1 MFSGGGDGDTGL
13 GRINMMP
20 TAAMLSPTA
29 EISPRGPPQ
38 QQPQW
43 GLQET
48 KEFIGIRAELEKDFT
63 VTKRNKTLWEI
74 VSAKMREKGYRRTP
88 EQCKCKWKNLVNRYK
103 GDFHNGTLDILCH
116 VMPCTSMSSKLNFK
130 YWKDFLLFK
139 LLSDTVY
146 ILSGNAN
153 GKETSDPETGRQC
166 PFFEELHAVFTE
178 RAKNTQRLFLE
189 SEAGSTQSRKKVK
202 KTSGD
207 RSSDEFSEEE
217 DEDEDDSEEEKPVK
231 SNSRKRK
238 VEKIT
243 VEKSPRASS
252 STGGGIQEMLK
263 EFLQQ
268 QQKMEMQWRE
278 MMERRSHERQLFEQ
292 EWRQSMEK
300 LERERLM
307 IEQAWRER
315 EEQRRIREESR
326 AERRDALLTT
336 LLNKLI
342 RLSRK
347 EVCIVGEE

>member
-1 MFSGGGDGDTGL
+1 MRYFTAMLCLIHQRLQNSTSNF
-13 GRINMMP
+13 GRI
-20 TAAMLSPTA
+20 
-29 EISPRGPPQ
+29 
-38 QQPQW
+38 
-43 GLQET
+43 
-48 KEFIGIRAELEKDFT
+48 
-63 VTKRNKTLWEI
+63 
-74 VSAKMREKGYRRTP
+74 
-88 EQCKCKWKNLVNRYK
+88 
-103 GDFHNGTLDILCH
+103 
-116 VMPCTSMSSKLNFK
+116 
-130 YWKDFLLFK
+130 FLLFK

-146 ILSGNAN
+146 ILIGEFWFSLKQVSYRLYSPRCLLTYSSNTTELSLIKLQ

-178 RAKNTQRLFLE
+178 RAKNMQRLLLE
-189 SEAGSTQSRKKVK
+189 SEAGSTQSRKKMK
-202 KTSGD
+202 RTSGD

-217 DEDEDDSEEEKPVK
+217 DEDEDDSEEEKPVR

-238 VEKIT
+238 VEKIIA
-243 VEKSPRASS
+243 EKSPRASS
-252 STGGGIQEMLK
+252 STVGGIQEMLK

-278 MMERRSHERQLFEQ
+278 MMERRSHERQMFEQ

-342 RLSRK
+342 R
-347 EVCIVGEE
+347 ENNI

>member
-1 MFSGGGDGDTGL
+1 MMFSGGGEGDGL

-74 VSAKMREKGYRRTP
+74 
-88 EQCKCKWKNLVNRYK
+88 
-103 GDFHNGTLDILCH
+103 
-116 VMPCTSMSSKLNFK
+116 
-130 YWKDFLLFK
+130 
-139 LLSDTVY
+139 
-146 ILSGNAN
+146 

-178 RAKNTQRLFLE
+178 RAKNMQRLLLE
-189 SEAGSTQSRKKVK
+189 SEAGSTQSRKKMK
-202 KTSGD
+202 RTSGD

-217 DEDEDDSEEEKPVK
+217 DEDEDDSEEEKPVR

-238 VEKIT
+238 VEKIIA
-243 VEKSPRASS
+243 EKSPRASS
-252 STGGGIQEMLK
+252 STVGGIQEMLK

-278 MMERRSHERQLFEQ
+278 MMERRSHERQMFEQ

-342 RLSRK
+342 R
-347 EVCIVGEE
+347 ENNI

>member
-1 MFSGGGDGDTGL
+1 MMFSGGGEGDGL

-103 GDFHNGTLDILCH
+103 G
-116 VMPCTSMSSKLNFK
+116 
-130 YWKDFLLFK
+130 
-139 LLSDTVY
+139 
-146 ILSGNAN
+146 
-153 GKETSDPETGRQC
+153 KETSDPETGRQC

-178 RAKNTQRLFLE
+178 RAKNMQRLLLE
-189 SEAGSTQSRKKVK
+189 SEAGSTQSRKKMK
-202 KTSGD
+202 RTSGD

-217 DEDEDDSEEEKPVK
+217 DEDEDDSEEEKPVR

-238 VEKIT
+238 VEKIIA
-243 VEKSPRASS
+243 EKSPRASS
-252 STGGGIQEMLK
+252 STVGGIQEMLK

-278 MMERRSHERQLFEQ
+278 MMERRSHERQMFEQ

-342 RLSRK
+342 R
-347 EVCIVGEE
+347 ENNI

>member
-1 MFSGGGDGDTGL
+1 MMFSGSGGDGDSGL

-20 TAAMLSPTA
+20 TKAMLSPTA

-48 KEFIGIRAELEKDFT
+48 KDFIGIRAELEKDFT

-103 GDFHNGTLDILCH
+103 G
-116 VMPCTSMSSKLNFK
+116 
-130 YWKDFLLFK
+130 
-139 LLSDTVY
+139 
-146 ILSGNAN
+146 
-153 GKETSDPETGRQC
+153 KETSDPETGRQC

-178 RAKNTQRLFLE
+178 RAKNMQRLLLE
-189 SEAGSTQSRKKVK
+189 SEAGSTQSRKRVK
-202 KTSGD
+202 RTSGD
-207 RSSDEFSEEE
+207 RSSEEFSDDE
-217 DEDEDDSEEEKPVK
+217 DEDEEYSEEEKPAR

-238 VEKIT
+238 VEKM
-243 VEKSPRASS
+243 VVKSPRASS
-252 STGGGIQEMLK
+252 STVGGIQEMLK
-263 EFLQQ
+263 EFFQQ

-278 MMERRSHERQLFEQ
+278 MMERRAQERQMFEQ

-315 EEQRRIREESR
+315 EEQRRIREDSR

-342 RLSRK
+342 HENNL
-347 EVCIVGEE
+347 

>member
-1 MFSGGGDGDTGL
+1 MMFSGGGEGDGL

-43 GLQET
+43 GQQET

-74 VSAKMREKGYRRTP
+74 VSVKMREKGYRRTP

-103 GDFHNGTLDILCH
+103 
-116 VMPCTSMSSKLNFK
+116 
-130 YWKDFLLFK
+130 
-139 LLSDTVY
+139 
-146 ILSGNAN
+146 

-178 RAKNTQRLFLE
+178 RAKNMQRLLLE
-189 SEAGSTQSRKKVK
+189 SEAGSTQSRKKMK
-202 KTSGD
+202 RTSGD

-217 DEDEDDSEEEKPVK
+217 DEDEDDSEEEKPVR

-238 VEKIT
+238 VEKIIA
-243 VEKSPRASS
+243 EKSPRASS
-252 STGGGIQEMLK
+252 STVGGIQEMLK

-278 MMERRSHERQLFEQ
+278 MMERRSHERQMFEQ

-342 RLSRK
+342 R
-347 EVCIVGEE
+347 ENNI